1 MQLFQGYFFSGTPL
15 ENCSCSWQCDW
26 KSAIKKNILS
36 HLEPEMLRKEFNVR
50 NLHKQNIR
58 IKFLK
63 TIKIRFDFEVASSN

>member
-1 MQLFQGYFFSGTPL
+1 
-15 ENCSCSWQCDW
+15 
-26 KSAIKKNILS
+26 
-36 HLEPEMLRKEFNVR
+36 MLRKEFNVR